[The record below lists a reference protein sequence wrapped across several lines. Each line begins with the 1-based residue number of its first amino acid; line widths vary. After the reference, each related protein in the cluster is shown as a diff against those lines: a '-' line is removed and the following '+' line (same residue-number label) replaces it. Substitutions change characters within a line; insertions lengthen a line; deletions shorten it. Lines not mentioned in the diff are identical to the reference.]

1 MKLFQ
6 SIIMTEINE
15 AKKKF
20 PSIDWEVKEVVIRV
34 PAFNDPE
41 GFNKF
46 LDAVEKASKKFGV
59 TLAVSVSV
67 VGDVPGLGRI
77 TPKEYEDILMEANYP
92 HLLD

>member
-1 MKLFQ
+1 MKMFQ

-15 AKKKF
+15 ARKKF
-20 PSIDWEVKEVVIRV
+20 PSVNWEVKDVIIRV

-59 TLAVSVSV
+59 TIAVSVSV

-77 TPKEYEDILMEANYP
+77 TPEEYKEVLMEANYP

>member
-6 SIIMTEINE
+6 SIIMTELNE
-15 AKKKF
+15 ARKKF
-20 PSIDWEVKEVVIRV
+20 PSVDWEVKEVVIRV

-46 LDAVEKASKKFGV
+46 LDAVEEASKKFGV
-59 TLAVSVSV
+59 TVAVSVGV
-67 VGDVPGLGRI
+67 AGDVPGLGRI
-77 TPKEYEDILMEANYP
+77 TPKEYEDILMEANHP